1 MTIDKSNI
9 SDLDY
14 SELIVQM
21 QHTLS
26 AVHKK
31 IQKKRFAEARKAAR
45 DLAMDAM
52 LVGIWCQQFLEGP
65 VDKK

>member
-1 MTIDKSNI
+1 MSIDKSNI

-14 SELIVQM
+14 SELLVQM
-21 QHTLS
+21 QQTLS
-26 AVHKK
+26 TVHKK
-31 IQKKRFAEARKAAR
+31 IQKKRFEEARKAAR

-52 LVGIWCQQFLEGP
+52 LVGIWCQQFVEKP

>member
-1 MTIDKSNI
+1 MSTDKLNI

-21 QHTLS
+21 QQTLS
-26 AVHKK
+26 TVHKK
-31 IQKKRFAEARKAAR
+31 VQKKRYAEARKAAR

-52 LVGIWCQQFLEGP
+52 LMGIWCQQFVEQP
-65 VDKK
+65 IDKK